1 MTFQKDLM
9 KKYAFALAATLMAAA
24 AHADQ
29 TPGVYVGIAGGAS
42 HISVDCTGAT
52 SCDKSDT
59 GGKFTAGYSFGN
71 GFGLEAA
78 YISFGKAQGAD
89 RTTSA
94 TLKPTAFL
102 LGGVYALPLSNE
114 WGMNLRLGVAQ
125 VKTKV
130 DARQGTL
137 AGSASETKTKT
148 YAGVGVT
155 YAVSPSVKL
164 ELAVDSTQGQ
174 FAGEKG
180 TVQLVSFGAT
190 FAF

>member
-1 MTFQKDLM
+1 M
-9 KKYAFALAATLMAAA
+9 KKYAYALAAALIASA

-29 TPGVYVGIAGGAS
+29 PAQAYVGIAGGAS

-71 GFGLEAA
+71 GFGLEGSF
-78 YISFGKAQGAD
+78 ISFGKAKGSD
-89 RTTSA
+89 GTTAA

-102 LGGVYALPLSNE
+102 LGGVYALPLGSD
-114 WGMNLRLGVAQ
+114 WGMNVRLGLAQ

-137 AGSASETKTKT
+137 AGSASETKTKA
-148 YAGVGVT
+148 YAGLGVT

-180 TVQLVSFGAT
+180 TVRLFSFGAN

>member
-1 MTFQKDLM
+1 M
-9 KKYAFALAATLMAAA
+9 KKYAIALAVTLAAAA

-29 TPGVYVGIAGGAS
+29 AANAYVGIAGGVT

-52 SCDKSDT
+52 VCDKTDT
-59 GGKFTAGYSFGN
+59 GGKIIGGYSFGN
-71 GFGLEAA
+71 GFGLEAT
-78 YISFGKAQGAD
+78 YISFGKAIGAD
-89 RTTSA
+89 GLTSA
-94 TLKPTAFL
+94 TLKPSAFM
-102 LGGVYALPLSNE
+102 LGGVYALPLGSD
-114 WGMNLRLGVAQ
+114 WGMNLRLGIAQ

-137 AGSASETKTKT
+137 TGSASETKTKP
-148 YAGVGVT
+148 YAGVGLT
-155 YAVSPSVKL
+155 YALSPAVKL

-180 TVQLVSFGAT
+180 TVRLVSFGAT